1 MGSFNTT
8 CAISRATILE
18 GNDVRLFY
26 VVSEGKS
33 MGKGCECYPWDN
45 FKLIGG
51 VGVPAKYADYNNYE
65 FDENSLFARYIHDQ
79 IKSEYSENISVEGKE
94 YNPYHDHMD
103 VKVEDLTWQKIQDMI
118 HSGRLFLHDFQGEKC
133 FVASFAIHESV
144 YQVMIESKE
153 SIDEKL
159 KEIMGS
165 YSDMVGFRETAEKN
179 KARLAADVESG
190 KITPEQQTDIANQ
203 IAYES
208 MKQLNANKIKF
219 GMAGQ
224 ATSNVGGPQL
234 HRDIIAFAKSNGF
247 DKAEKEIFRALLE
260 TESLLNTMYV
270 QNVMIRPIMT
280 SGQCGEP
287 KDSAVFL
294 RKLANAVENIKDR
307 WADEYGV
314 KVEVCKES
322 KEWQQVKLSDIKCE
336 WEETLDIE
344 DEEYAY
350 LCEIIEG
357 KDKLIISPEE
367 WDNGES
373 FYDVLADVIGESLD
387 TSIEL
392 HILNQ

>member
-8 CAISRATILE
+8 CAISRATILQ

-51 VGVPAKYADYNNYE
+51 VGIPAKYADYNNYE

-79 IKSEYSENISVEGKE
+79 IKSEYSENVSVEGKE
-94 YNPYHDHMD
+94 YNPYHDHMN

-133 FVASFAIHESV
+133 FVAAFAIHESV
-144 YQVMIESKE
+144 YQVMIESKKN
-153 SIDEKL
+153 IDEQL
-159 KEIMGS
+159 KKVMES

-190 KITPEQQTDIANQ
+190 KITPEQQADIANQ
-203 IAYES
+203 IALES

-219 GMAGQ
+219 CMAGQ

-247 DKAEKEIFRALLE
+247 DKAEKEIFRSLLE

-270 QNVMIRPIMT
+270 QNVMIRPVMT

-336 WEETLDIE
+336 WAETLDID